1 MTLHEHEDLLH
12 IVAAKLL
19 EKETLEAEEFLELIK
34 EKTNKQPAAK
44 EACTPVMVDQLS
56 LVIPATPESSQ

>member
-12 IVAAKLL
+12 LVAGKLL

-34 EKTNKQPAAK
+34 EKTNKQPAAQ
-44 EACTPVMVDQLS
+44 EA
-56 LVIPATPESSQ
+56 